1 MEKIAIPIC
10 RIEYYDNT
18 GDLATYNEDR
28 FVMYEDI
35 TELREW
41 SNGGEHSIELIYEE
55 RGSAWV
61 IRVTP
66 RVKEKN
72 ELHALAKEAVKKELL
87 AQSNRI
93 GRRWKDEE
101 GWIWYG

>member
-1 MEKIAIPIC
+1 MEKIAIPIS
-10 RIEYYDNT
+10 RIEYYNEEGELVVYSDKPLPMYQDIT
-18 GDLATYNEDR
+18 DLRGWSEEDSSIEII
-28 FVMYEDI
+28 YEDV
-35 TELREW
+35 
-41 SNGGEHSIELIYEE
+41 SD
-55 RGSAWV
+55 AWV

-66 RVKEKN
+66 RMKKD

-93 GRRWKDEE
+93 GRRWEDEE